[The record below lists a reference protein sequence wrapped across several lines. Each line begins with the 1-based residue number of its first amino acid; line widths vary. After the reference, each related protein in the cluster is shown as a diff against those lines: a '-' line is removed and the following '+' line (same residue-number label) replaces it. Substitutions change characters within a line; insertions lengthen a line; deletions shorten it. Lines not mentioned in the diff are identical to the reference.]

1 MSSVSTDAR
10 GGRPRKSALRSKK
23 NVYFDD
29 FEWERIDETA
39 ARVGLSRSGFIRR
52 AVLRMDIRVPPSQ
65 LDREALR
72 EVSAVGNLLNQLTRA
87 VHAGHV
93 DRALEEDLR
102 HAIRLVTALVE
113 RITRM
118 APK

>member
-1 MSSVSTDAR
+1 MSTAPSDAK
-10 GGRPRKSALRSKK
+10 GGRPRKQSLRSKK
-23 NVYFDD
+23 NVYFDNA
-29 FEWERIDETA
+29 EWAWIDEIA
-39 ARVGLSRSGFIRR
+39 AKVGLSRSGFIRR
-52 AVLRMDIRVPPSQ
+52 AVLRIDIRVPLSQ

-102 HAIRLVTALVE
+102 HALRLVTALVS